1 MDTYLLIVIANNA
14 ALLHAFESVAMNR
27 SALYPEQSIQV
38 TSLACREQC
47 LVRLSESVI

>member
-14 ALLHAFESVAMNR
+14 ALLHAFECGYER

-38 TSLACREQC
+38 TSLACESN
-47 LVRLSESVI
+47 VLSAFLSQ